1 MCCDEER
8 YQVKYFLL
16 TLEPIRKV
24 LIGVKENATYAKLEK
39 ELEREVEAFYNA
51 SKSHYHKSTVL
62 INFEIVKKKPIFYQP
77 IRMPVEVCH

>member
-1 MCCDEER
+1 MYNEER

-16 TLEPIRKV
+16 MLEPIKKV

-51 SKSHYHKSTVL
+51 SKTHYPKSTVF
-62 INFEIVKKKPIFYQP
+62 INFEVVKKEPAFYRP
-77 IRMPVEVCH
+77 ETTPLEVCH